1 MVFGEPSVRVA
12 DGADGFVGEVVAAVD
27 VVDDLIGLAVVEE
40 AVDGEVAA
48 GGVAGGVGFELDG
61 LGVAAVEVGAV
72 GTECRDFDAVPEDDA
87 EVGADQFG
95 AGEEGGELGWLGVG
109 GDVEILGLAAEEVIA
124 DAAADQ
130 IGLVAAGVEAR
141 ENLRHWGREDHPT
154 PMVPQIGR
162 YYGICNA

>member
-1 MVFGEPSVRVA
+1 MVFGEALVGVA
-12 DGADGFVGEVVAAVD
+12 DGADGFVGEILAAVD
-27 VVDDLIGLAVVEE
+27 EVDDLVGLGVVEE

-48 GGVAGGVGFELDG
+48 GGVAGGVGFELDR
-61 LGVAAVEVGAV
+61 LGMAAVEVGAI

-87 EVGADQFG
+87 EVGADELS
-95 AGEEGGELGWLGVG
+95 AGEEGSEFGGLGVG
-109 GDVEILGLAAEEVIA
+109 GDVEILGLAVEEVIA

-130 IGLVAAGVEAR
+130 VGLVAVRVETR

-162 YYGICNA
+162 YYGTCNA